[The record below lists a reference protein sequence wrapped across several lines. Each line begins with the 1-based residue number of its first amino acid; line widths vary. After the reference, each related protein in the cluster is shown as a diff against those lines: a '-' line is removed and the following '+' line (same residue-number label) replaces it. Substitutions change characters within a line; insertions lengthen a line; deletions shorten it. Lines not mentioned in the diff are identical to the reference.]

1 MSKRV
6 DFEKITQSKNGL
18 NAQFIFYNDHLKYEA
33 RGGDGDISFIVAYQN
48 LTANKRTIRVRKQ
61 IFLLASIAFW
71 ALGGA
76 SAFTDVFDNQIPYAG
91 LCLLLIAVV
100 LTCVYFFKQFNITV
114 LPSARGQ
121 LSILHDKQHDKI
133 LDRLMAKRKST
144 LLRQFQHTNYSGKP
158 QIRAQALQWLMEN
171 EVISETEY
179 RAMLKEAPASKSQHI
194 SVDLKNN
201 NRGLH

>member
-1 MSKRV
+1 MSAPTTISQDRNG
-6 DFEKITQSKNGL
+6 TQTRF
-18 NAQFIFYNDHLKYEA
+18 AFHEDHLGYKA
-33 RGGDGDISFIVAYQN
+33 TSRDGDISFIVAYQN

-100 LTCVYFFKQFNITV
+100 LTSLYFFKQFSFTA
-114 LPSARGQ
+114 LPTARGQ

-133 LDRLMAKRKST
+133 LDRLMEKRKST
-144 LLRQFQHTNYSGKP
+144 LLHQFQHTNYSGKP

-179 RAMLKEAPASKSQHI
+179 KAMLKAAPTSKSQHI